1 MPVSARISGEDEAI
15 QAQGLSSSLT
25 LDWRP
30 VLRGIQKDFGILHP
44 GIIAMKFH
52 RAVADVVC
60 EIAAMFRESVSL
72 LCGGV
77 FQNRVLL
84 ELISEYA
91 SRRSIDIRM
100 PGRIPVNDGG
110 LAVGQLLADVG
121 GTRCV

>member
-1 MPVSARISGEDEAI
+1 MGTLTKPLEDEAI

-30 VLRGIQKDFGILHP
+30 VLRGIQKDFGILQP